1 MADSKVLKEQLKK
14 VDKTVIEFS
23 IPVLDRIKL
32 ECLSFLGDEEIASPH
47 GKDIIIGKY
56 KYSLGVKNCY
66 HHLSVGRALYKLISL
81 NPALG
86 QMVDDKKLS
95 VFLIGEE
102 VARLAQFYKDAAY
115 TKAKAEGYGFA
126 SLNFHRIPD
135 TLVDVNLVIEAVAF
149 IKPLEKPLTCIEIY
163 SQDETTRVLRK
174 ELAVVEAEEKE
185 KQKAK
190 TSSSVSQVA
199 SQPVAA
205 KPVRSD
211 PKYDG
216 LFGDADYEVD
226 LAKWEQSLSSE
237 AKASDD
243 DVKSVGVTIEA
254 EYEQPKVPD
263 IEIDESDDVDFGE
276 EEKE

>member
-56 KYSLGVKNCY
+56 RYSLGVKNCY

-115 TKAKAEGYGFA
+115 TKAKEEGYGFA

-135 TLVDVNLVIEAVAF
+135 TLVDVNLVIEAVSF
-149 IKPLEKPLTCIEIY
+149 IKPLAKPLTCIEIY

-190 TSSSVSQVA
+190 TTTL

-205 KPVRSD
+205 KPVKPVRTD

-237 AKASDD
+237 TKASDG
-243 DVKSVGVTIEA
+243 DVKSVGVTVEA
-254 EYEQPKVPD
+254 EHEQPEVPD
-263 IEIDESDDVDFGE
+263 IEIDDSNDVDFGE